1 VKLFDSIRRA
11 LSRHDD
17 RLAEEALAE
26 DHTADPAAAETEY
39 GAMRAGGLMGSRSD
53 ELEIESPEPEER

>member
-1 VKLFDSIRRA
+1 VKLFDTIRRA

-17 RLAEEALAE
+17 RLAEEALTE
-26 DHTADPAAAETEY
+26 DHTADLGQAAETEY

-53 ELEIESPEPEER
+53 ELEIESPEPD